1 MSKDYYKTL
10 GVDKNASQD
19 EIKKAFRK
27 LALEHHPDKTGGDDK
42 HFKEVNEAY
51 STLSD
56 PKKRQQYDTF
66 GSAGP
71 QGGGYNPGAGQ
82 GFDGFDF
89 SGFGGQG
96 GGEEFDLGD
105 IFGSF
110 FGGGQRGRGRSSG
123 QRSGQKKGQ
132 DIAVN
137 LQISFKDSLL
147 GVDKTIEYNR
157 HVECHTCHGKKGTDF
172 KKCIH
177 CDGKGHVTKVQ
188 RTILGNMEQQYVCD
202 HCDGLG
208 QIPSKKCST
217 CHGEGIIKQKASLTV
232 HIPSGI
238 ENGEQLRVAGRGE
251 SVAGGVAGN
260 LYIQISIKTDL
271 TFRKDRTRVFM
282 TLHIP
287 LSVAIG
293 GGDVKVNSYDQDFTL
308 TVPQGSATGDIL
320 RAREKGGFMDNKK
333 RDDMHITLKVDMP
346 KKVGGEVKD
355 IIEKLKKL
363 GY

>member
-1 MSKDYYKTL
+1 MNKDYYKIL

-27 LALEHHPDKTGGDDK
+27 LALEHHPDKTGGEDK
-42 HFKEVNEAY
+42 KFKEINEAY

-56 PKKRQQYDTF
+56 QNKRQQYDTF

-71 QGGGYNPGAGQ
+71 QSGGYGQGGGQ
-82 GFDGFDF
+82 GFGGFDF
-89 SGFGGQG
+89 SGFNQG
-96 GGEEFDLGD
+96 SGDEFDLGD

-110 FGGGQRGRGRSSG
+110 FGGGQRGRSRSSSK
-123 QRSGQKKGQ
+123 QSNQKRGQ
-132 DIAVN
+132 DIVVN
-137 LQISFKDSLL
+137 LQVSFKDSLL

-157 HVECHTCHGKKGTDF
+157 HAECNTCHGKKGTDF

-177 CDGKGHVTKVQ
+177 CDGNGYVTKIQ

-208 QIPSKKCST
+208 QIPNKKCNT
-217 CHGEGIIKQKASLTV
+217 CHGAGIIKQKESLTV

-238 ENGEQLRVAGRGE
+238 ENGEQLRVVGRGE
-251 SVAGGVAGN
+251 YVAGGVSGN
-260 LYIQISIKTDL
+260 LYIQISIKPDL
-271 TFRKDRTRVFM
+271 VFRKDRTRVFM
-282 TLHIP
+282 TLNIP
-287 LSVAIG
+287 LSIAIG

-308 TVPQGSATGDIL
+308 TIPQGSSTGDIL
-320 RAREKGGFMDNKK
+320 RAREKGGFIDGRK
-333 RDDMHITLKVDMP
+333 RDDMHITLKINMP
-346 KKVGGEVKD
+346 KKVGGEVKK
-355 IIEKLKKL
+355 IIKELEGL